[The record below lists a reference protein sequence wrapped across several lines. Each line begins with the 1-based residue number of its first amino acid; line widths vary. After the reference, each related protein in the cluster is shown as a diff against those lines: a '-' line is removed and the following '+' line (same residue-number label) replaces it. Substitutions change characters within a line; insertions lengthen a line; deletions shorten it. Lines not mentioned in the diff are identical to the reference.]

1 MWHPILVGFG
11 DSYVS
16 QMSVCF
22 VVLKHTK
29 EWSTHGKHPKTRREQ
44 LSAGG
49 VPRVRL
55 LGKPFKAGTKD
66 GSSTAGSDS
75 KADAKMAERTGGPL

>member
-1 MWHPILVGFG
+1 MTSRGDGCPPPLLLLVVLVEIPHALLVGIG

-22 VVLKHTK
+22 VVPKHTK

-49 VPRVRL
+49 VPGV
-55 LGKPFKAGTKD
+55 
-66 GSSTAGSDS
+66 
-75 KADAKMAERTGGPL
+75 